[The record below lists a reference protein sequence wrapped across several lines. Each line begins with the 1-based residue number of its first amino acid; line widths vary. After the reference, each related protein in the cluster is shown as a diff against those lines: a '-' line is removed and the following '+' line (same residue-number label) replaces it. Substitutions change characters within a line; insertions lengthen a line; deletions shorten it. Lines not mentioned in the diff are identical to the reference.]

1 MANKEVRSPGS
12 GERDS
17 DFRDLV
23 TRGLDGDGLPITSR
37 IEAKGNVLDEPPDV
51 RRIGAPLNLWVLCI
65 RPASTW

>member
-23 TRGLDGDGLPITSR
+23 TRGLDGDGLPVTSR
-37 IEAKGNVLDEPPDV
+37 IEAQ
-51 RRIGAPLNLWVLCI
+51 IG
-65 RPASTW
+65 